1 MSLLDLQVE
10 FAEVVP
16 AGKMCAE
23 DLATLKRLAGRAAE
37 CGREIRSPQSDSWQ
51 ARRKIRKE
59 HISQEKD
66 TAEETTCREETPQG
80 TVLQCGVT

>member
-1 MSLLDLQVE
+1 MLVSLLE

-16 AGKMCAE
+16 AGKLCAE

-51 ARRKIRKE
+51 AHRKE

-66 TAEETTCREETPQG
+66 AGEETTCREETPQG
-80 TVLQCGVT
+80 TVLR